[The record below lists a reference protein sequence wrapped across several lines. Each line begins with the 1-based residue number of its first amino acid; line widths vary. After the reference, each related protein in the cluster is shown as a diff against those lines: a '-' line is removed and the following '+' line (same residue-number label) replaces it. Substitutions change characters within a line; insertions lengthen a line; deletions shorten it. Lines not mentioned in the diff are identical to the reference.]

1 MLRYIPDHLKT
12 KKMCK
17 NAVKRWPLIRYVAAQ
32 YKTPKMYGKVTLEN
46 DGKLKYVPD
55 CYKNPRIC
63 NKAVDNYAH
72 ILEFVSD
79 CYKT

>member
-1 MLRYIPDHLKT
+1 MAAHKICCCSIQDP
-12 KKMCK
+12 K
-17 NAVKRWPLIRYVAAQ
+17 NVC
-32 YKTPKMYGKVTLEN
+32 KVTLEN
-46 DGKLKYVPD
+46 DGMLKYVPD

-72 ILEFVSD
+72 VLEFVPD